1 LVLFSCRL
9 FSRAQLSTWSI
20 SLHRVSAQLAGTM
33 VVVVKYLKRV
43 MFQWV
48 EATYVLCVTP
58 HSIDN
63 LIVGHL
69 AHRL

>member
-1 LVLFSCRL
+1 MPT
-9 FSRAQLSTWSI
+9 AQLSTWSI